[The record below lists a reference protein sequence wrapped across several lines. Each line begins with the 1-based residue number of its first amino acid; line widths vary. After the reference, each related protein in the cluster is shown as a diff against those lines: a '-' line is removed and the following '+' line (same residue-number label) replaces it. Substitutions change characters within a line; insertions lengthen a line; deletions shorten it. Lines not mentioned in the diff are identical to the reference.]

1 MWKIESNV
9 MSNSLMKILNDPS
22 LLFDGDRLKKIAGE
36 VKQDKKSIV
45 KSADDYNNKYK
56 QEIEEGTLKRKLM
69 IEDGARRG
77 LKEEDVCK
85 GSFIPTIRTPI
96 LNWLYFIMREE
107 NVDVGWEENR
117 QKFNKQYGHLVD
129 DYEEKN
135 EVPEIDELIY
145 GSCSHDMFKKIK
157 KLKALSRSSN
167 ENEAFIA
174 YRMCMELCERY
185 GLEMDKIPCNIQTG

>member
-1 MWKIESNV
+1 
-9 MSNSLMKILNDPS
+9 MKILNDPS

-157 KLKALSRSSN
+157 KLKALSRSAN
-167 ENEAFIA
+167 ENEAFVA

-185 GLEMDKIPCNIQTG
+185 GLEMDKIPCNIQKG